1 MIPQLSALELQQI
14 PRPFDDPD
22 WLFEIKYDGFRSLAQ
37 IEHGVCR
44 LISRKDNIYKRFT
57 DLAKAIPADLTTD
70 EAVLDGEIVVLDSE
84 GKSLFYELMHT
95 RAVPI
100 FAAFDLLWVNGA
112 DLRDQPLLERKRRLR
127 KFVRKRARRM
137 MYVDHITQN
146 GKAMFAE
153 ICRRDM
159 EGIVAKPAISPY
171 KKVRGESPWIK
182 IKNPA
187 YTQKE
192 GRGEIFNRG
201 R

>member
-1 MIPQLSALELQQI
+1 MIPRLSALDLQQI

-44 LISRKDNIYKRFT
+44 LISRKDNVYKRFT
-57 DLAKAIPADLTTD
+57 DLAKAIPADLTID

-100 FAAFDLLWVNGA
+100 FAAFDLVWLNGT

-127 KFVRKRARRM
+127 KIVRKRTKRM
-137 MYVDHITQN
+137 LFVDHIKQN
-146 GKAMFAE
+146 GRAMFAE
-153 ICRRDM
+153 VCKRDM
-159 EGIVAKPAISPY
+159 EGIVAKPVISLY
-171 KKVRGESPWIK
+171 RNVRGESPWLK
-182 IKNPA
+182 IKNPN

-192 GRGEIFNRG
+192 GRGEMFKRSH
-201 R
+201 

>member
-1 MIPQLSALELQQI
+1 MIPRLSALELQQI

-37 IEHGVCR
+37 IENGVCR
-44 LISRKDNIYKRFT
+44 LISRKDNVYKRFV
-57 DLAKAIPADLTTD
+57 DLAKAIPADLTVD

-84 GKSLFYELMHT
+84 GKSLFYELMHS

-100 FAAFDLLWVNGA
+100 FAAFDLLWLNGR

-127 KFVRKRARRM
+127 KIVRKRAKRM

-153 ICRRDM
+153 VCKRDM
-159 EGIVAKPAISPY
+159 EGIVAKPAIGLY
-171 KKVRGESPWIK
+171 RNVRGETPWLK
-182 IKNPA
+182 IKNPN
-187 YTQKE
+187 YSQKE
-192 GRGEIFNRG
+192 GRGEWFNR
-201 R
+201 